1 MVDEEEKEE
10 EEDLHFNFIGCLREY
25 NVQPHCHNS
34 HAFIIFISYDF
45 IPPSSG
51 LQYKIE
57 THQKYKPILAF
68 SIFTFNKNAKA
79 GFKKANYINQEDKKP
94 D

>member
-1 MVDEEEKEE
+1 MIYILILLGVW
-10 EEDLHFNFIGCLREY
+10 GSTMY
-25 NVQPHCHNS
+25 NPTAIIAMFSLYLFHMILS
-34 HAFIIFISYDF
+34 HLQVAY
-45 IPPSSG
+45 

-79 GFKKANYINQEDKKP
+79 GFKKANYNQP
-94 D
+94 RG